1 MKRTRKFIGKLRN
14 TYRLTLLNDKSL
26 AAVFS
31 IKLTPINVMML
42 FSTLLIIFTIL
53 IFLLIA
59 YTPVRNLVP
68 GYGKGQNTGAYL
80 ELNQKIE
87 DLTRQI
93 KEREE
98 KLDAVTNILSE
109 KVMLYDSAH
118 LPAKKA
124 EEKKK

>member
-26 AAVFS
+26 APVFS

-42 FSTLLIIFTIL
+42 FSTLLIIFTVL

-87 DLTRQI
+87 DLSRQI
-93 KEREE
+93 KNREE
-98 KLDAVTNILSE
+98 KLNAVNSILSE
-109 KVMLYDSAH
+109 KVQLYDSAH
-118 LPAKKA
+118 IPKN
-124 EEKKK
+124 